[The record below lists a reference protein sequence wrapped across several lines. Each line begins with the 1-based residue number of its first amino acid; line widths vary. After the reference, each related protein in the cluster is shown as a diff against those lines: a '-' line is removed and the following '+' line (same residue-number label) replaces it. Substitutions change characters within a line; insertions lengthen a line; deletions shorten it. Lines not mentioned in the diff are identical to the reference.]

1 MVSGVRGRRY
11 IFDARWRKM
20 NFSGVSDKSLAGKA
34 LRFPLRLIPP
44 DTVLPILQGKLR
56 GLKWIAGSSNHGC
69 WLGSYE
75 YHKQKAFE
83 KMVPKGSVVFDIGA
97 NAGFYTLLASVLV
110 GAQGRVFAFEPV
122 PRNLRYLK
130 EHLRINGVKN
140 VSVIE
145 AAVADCAGVAHFD
158 AGPNP
163 ATGHLAADG
172 CLTVRTVSLD
182 EMVKAGELPPPN
194 YMKIDVEGAEANVL
208 LGAKSV
214 LAVLSPAIFLATHS
228 KELHSTCCE
237 LLQSLGYSVEPISGQ
252 ALDQTDEVLA
262 YTKRRTSGG

>member
-1 MVSGVRGRRY
+1 V
-11 IFDARWRKM
+11 
-20 NFSGVSDKSLAGKA
+20 
-34 LRFPLRLIPP
+34 LRLPLRLIPQ

-75 YHKQKAFE
+75 YHKRQALE
-83 KMVPKGSVVFDIGA
+83 KMVAKGSVVLDIGA

-110 GAQGRVFAFEPV
+110 GRQGRVFAFEPV

-130 EHLRINGVKN
+130 EHLRINGIAN

-145 AAVADCAGVAHFD
+145 AAVADCAGIAHFD

-163 ATGHLAADG
+163 SMGHLAADG

-182 EMVKAGELPPPN
+182 EMVGSGELLPPDC
-194 YMKIDVEGAEANVL
+194 MKIDVEGAEASVL
-208 LGAKSV
+208 LGAKSL
-214 LAVLSPAIFLATHS
+214 LAALHPTIFLATHG
-228 KELHSTCCE
+228 KEQHSTCCE
-237 LLQSLGYSVEPISGQ
+237 LLRSLGYSLEPISGP

-262 YTKRRTSGG
+262 YAKHRMCAGTPTC

>member
-1 MVSGVRGRRY
+1 MNISG
-11 IFDARWRKM
+11 I
-20 NFSGVSDKSLAGKA
+20 SDKSLAGKA
-34 LRFPLRLIPP
+34 VRLPLRFIPL
-44 DTVLPILQGKLR
+44 DMVLPILQGKLR

-75 YHKQKAFE
+75 HHKRKAFE
-83 KMVPKGSVVFDIGA
+83 KMVAKGSVVFDIGA

-110 GAQGRVFAFEPV
+110 GSQGKVFAFEPV

-130 EHLRINGVKN
+130 EHLRINGIKN

-172 CLTVRTVSLD
+172 CLTVSTVSLD
-182 EMVKAGELPPPN
+182 EMVRRGELLPPD

-214 LAVLSPAIFLATHS
+214 LTALRPTIFLATHG
-228 KELHSTCCE
+228 KELHNTCCE
-237 LLQSLGYSVEPISGQ
+237 LLRSMGYCVEPISGP

-262 YTKRRTSGG
+262 YAKHRIPGETPCRVPTPAHAAQA